1 MLSEKF
7 FNVNQK
13 HKYLDFFREKH
24 FKCWG
29 SIPELGSLLKHIPI
43 IIVNGDL
50 TNKTLEGKMT
60 KYKYILYILI
70 FYRCVRTSNFS
81 LETQRKY

>member
-7 FNVNQK
+7 FNMSWK

-29 SIPELGSLLKHIPI
+29 SISELGSLLKHTPI

-50 TNKTLEGKMT
+50 TNKTLEGKIT
-60 KYKYILYILI
+60 KYK
-70 FYRCVRTSNFS
+70 
-81 LETQRKY
+81 

>member
-7 FNVNQK
+7 FNMNWK

-29 SIPELGSLLKHIPI
+29 SISEPGSLLKHIPI
-43 IIVNGDL
+43 IIGDL
-50 TNKTLEGKMT
+50 RNNTLEGKIT

-70 FYRCVRTSNFS
+70 FYRCIRTSNFS
-81 LETQRKY
+81 LEAQREY